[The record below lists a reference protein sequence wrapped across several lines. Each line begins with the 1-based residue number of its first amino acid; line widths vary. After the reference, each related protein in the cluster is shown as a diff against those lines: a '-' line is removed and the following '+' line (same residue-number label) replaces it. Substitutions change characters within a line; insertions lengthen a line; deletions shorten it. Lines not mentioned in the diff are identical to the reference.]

1 VQRGTQESYPEFVT
15 RLAEEAGVEYP
26 TAEEARRLDRKRKRK
41 KRSLRKIVREREVS
55 RGSRIAGKKRA
66 APPPKDSIG

>member
-1 VQRGTQESYPEFVT
+1 VRRGTQESYPEFVT

-41 KRSLRKIVREREVS
+41 KRSLRKIVR
-55 RGSRIAGKKRA
+55 G
-66 APPPKDSIG
+66 